1 MGKFD
6 GILLVSDIDATL
18 FNSQHR
24 ISEENKKAIEYFK
37 SEGGKFTVASGRMR
51 DAVGN
56 YFDEFRINAPAI
68 LHNGAVLYDFDTN
81 TVIYKKTIEPE
92 RKQAILRVAQ
102 DHPEFGIEIYSDERV
117 YILQECFE
125 TERFKTKNYD
135 VTYGM
140 PDEIWDRPWTKA
152 LVVGTEEELDE
163 FEPIF
168 KRDYDS
174 GYSARSGKYYLD
186 IVANDVS
193 KGYGVKC
200 LAQFLNINRD
210 NIYAVGDNMNDYEM
224 IKYAGNGFAVEN
236 AVNELK
242 KIAKKVV
249 PSNDDSAIAY
259 IINELIMYKGRL
271 YDIYNSGFASAVRH
285 R

>member
-24 ISEENKKAIEYFK
+24 ISEENKKAIDYFK

-56 YFDEFRINAPAI
+56 YFDDFRINAPAI
-68 LHNGAVLYDFDTN
+68 LHNGAVLYDFDTD
-81 TVIYKKTIEPE
+81 TVLYKKTIEPE
-92 RKQAILRVAQ
+92 RKQAIFKVAQ

-117 YILQECFE
+117 YIMQECFE

-152 LVVGTEEELDE
+152 LIVGTEEELDA

-174 GYSARSGKYYLD
+174 GYSARSGKFYLD

-193 KGYGVKC
+193 KGYGVRCLAKC
-200 LAQFLNINRD
+200 LKINRE

-224 IKYAGNGFAVEN
+224 IEYAGNGFAVEN
-236 AVNELK
+236 AVKELK

-259 IINELIMYKGRL
+259 IIYELI
-271 YDIYNSGFASAVRH
+271 NSI
-285 R
+285 

>member
-24 ISEENKKAIEYFK
+24 ISDENKKAINYFK
-37 SEGGKFTVASGRMR
+37 SEGGRFTVASGRMR

-56 YFDEFRINAPAI
+56 YLDELGINAPAI

-81 TVIYKKTIEPE
+81 TVLYKRMIENE
-92 RKQAILRVAQ
+92 RKEAIRRAAQ
-102 DHPEFGIEIYSDERV
+102 DQPQFGIEIYSDEHV

-125 TERFKTKNYD
+125 TERFKTKDYK

-140 PDEIWDRPWTKA
+140 PDEIWNKAWTKA
-152 LVVGTEEELDE
+152 IIVGTEEDLDE
-163 FEPIF
+163 FEPIYRS
-168 KRDYDS
+168 KYDT
-174 GYSARSGKYYLD
+174 GYSVRSGKYYLD

-193 KGYGVKC
+193 KGYGVSC
-200 LAQFLNINRD
+200 LAEFLNINRE
-210 NIYAVGDNMNDYEM
+210 NVYAVGDNMNDYDM
-224 IKYAGNGFAVEN
+224 IEYAGNGFAVEN
-236 AVNELK
+236 AVMELK

-259 IINELIMYKGRL
+259 IINELI
-271 YDIYNSGFASAVRH
+271 NSV
-285 R
+285 